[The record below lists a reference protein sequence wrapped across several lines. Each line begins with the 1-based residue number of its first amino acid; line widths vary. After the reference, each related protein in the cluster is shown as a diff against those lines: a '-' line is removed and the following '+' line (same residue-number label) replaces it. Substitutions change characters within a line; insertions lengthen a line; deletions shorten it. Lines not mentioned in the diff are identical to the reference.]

1 MLLGSMA
8 QNAFAQKIEIKGT
21 VRDASDKS
29 IEYVNVVLQTIDS
42 TFVAGVTTRDRKST
56 RLNSSHNNQSRMPSS
71 A

>member
-29 IEYVNVVLQTIDS
+29 IEYVNVCLLYTSPSPRD
-42 TFVAGVTTRDRKST
+42 TR
-56 RLNSSHNNQSRMPSS
+56 
-71 A
+71 

>member
-29 IEYVNVVLQTIDS
+29 IEYVMWYYRPS
-42 TFVAGVTTRDRKST
+42 TLLLSPV
-56 RLNSSHNNQSRMPSS
+56 
-71 A
+71 